1 MVGSPSHLISFNVI
15 CGLLGTMASVSL
27 VVLNNMKHFHEKKK
41 LYIYIYIRVVQTY
54 KSRNVILS
62 YPGFCIYE

>member
-1 MVGSPSHLISFNVI
+1 MVGSPSHLISFNGI
-15 CGLLGTMASVSL
+15 CGLLGTMASLSL
-27 VVLNNMKHFHEKKK
+27 VVLNNMKHFPENFF
-41 LYIYIYIRVVQTY
+41 LYIYIRVVQTY